1 MIISIARS
9 VEMFFI
15 FFQVFQFLSNLTLFF
30 MKFCFEISAR
40 ETGGMIKAC
49 KTDSEGKVVE
59 GTV

>member
-1 MIISIARS
+1 
-9 VEMFFI
+9 MFFI